1 MPIYT
6 KTTTTI
12 FFTLSSLLI
21 SNPVLAT
28 GVVPETTVLL
38 VKESEGSAT
47 MNVTNSD
54 AVPTILTTSI
64 ESIPEDKE
72 PLLVATNPLSFVD
85 AGAKQVVRFV
95 LTNKKPLTVQ
105 RLVRVNFVGVPGRNK
120 NEAKKNSV
128 GMNVGQNIPAIIH
141 PAGLKEEKSP
151 WEKLSW
157 SINGNTLTVS
167 NDSPYIVR
175 MSQKIDLYPQDG
187 LASLPKTYIL
197 PGEKFTMNVSNKAN
211 SNNSTYQSLRIYP
224 ATVYGFMVNHYDV
237 KL

>member
-6 KTTTTI
+6 KTTAAI
-12 FFTLSSLLI
+12 FFSLNSFLI
-21 SNPVLAT
+21 SNSVLAT
-28 GVVPETTVLL
+28 GVIPETTVLL

-72 PLLVATNPLSFVD
+72 PLLVTTNPLSFVD
-85 AGAKQVVRFV
+85 AGGKQMVRFV

-120 NEAKKNSV
+120 GEAKKNSI

-141 PAGLKEEKSP
+141 PAGLKEEKAP

-157 SINGNTLTVS
+157 SIKGDQLTVS

-175 MSQKIDLYPQDG
+175 MSQKIDLLPQGG

-197 PGEKFTMNVSNKAN
+197 PGEKFILNITSKEK
-211 SNNSTYQSLRIYP
+211 SQSLTYQNLRIYP